1 MKLQELR
8 MDTQSAP
15 KEVLST
21 NGTYVA
27 VVPNESTLALLADW
41 SAKAKITLD
50 PTLHCTLLFSRAPL
64 EITVLPDEYVCTPN
78 GFTNL
83 GDAIVLLLECPALVA
98 RHYQFI
104 DQGGT
109 HDFEGFVLHMTL
121 MAKPGTIKIKDLPD
135 IDFGLNF
142 GKEHTEDLDLEWKA
156 VK

>member
-64 EITVLPDEYVCTPN
+64 EITVLQMNTY
-78 GFTNL
+78 
-83 GDAIVLLLECPALVA
+83 VLLMGLQILEMLLC
-98 RHYQFI
+98 F
-104 DQGGT
+104 
-109 HDFEGFVLHMTL
+109 F
-121 MAKPGTIKIKDLPD
+121 
-135 IDFGLNF
+135 
-142 GKEHTEDLDLEWKA
+142 
-156 VK
+156 